1 VAKDIASQDDARILG
16 KSLLFGALDD
26 AARRELAARAH
37 RRSFDVGEPIFHV
50 GAPGQSMMVVLKGA
64 VRISLPGPK
73 GKTVILADL
82 TAGELLGE
90 VALLD
95 GKERSADATA
105 LTKCD
110 LFVLERRDVV
120 SFLEKRPDLCLK
132 LLELMCARLRKSD
145 QRMSD
150 IAFFELSHRLAK
162 ILLDRVGKPSRA
174 GLKPKLSLSQTELAS
189 MISATRENVNRCLR
203 NWQRQ
208 GIVDVSERWITVL
221 QRDMLE
227 AIVERV

>member
-1 VAKDIASQDDARILG
+1 
-16 KSLLFGALDD
+16 
-26 AARRELAARAH
+26 
-37 RRSFDVGEPIFHV
+37 
-50 GAPGQSMMVVLKGA
+50 
-64 VRISLPGPK
+64 
-73 GKTVILADL
+73 
-82 TAGELLGE
+82 
-90 VALLD
+90 
-95 GKERSADATA
+95 
-105 LTKCD
+105 
-110 LFVLERRDVV
+110 
-120 SFLEKRPDLCLK
+120 
-132 LLELMCARLRKSD
+132 
-145 QRMSD
+145 MSD